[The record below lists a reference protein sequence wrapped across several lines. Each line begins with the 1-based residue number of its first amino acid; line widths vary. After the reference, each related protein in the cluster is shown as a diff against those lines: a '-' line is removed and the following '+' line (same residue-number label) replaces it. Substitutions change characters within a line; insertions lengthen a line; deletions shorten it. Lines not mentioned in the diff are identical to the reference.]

1 MTEQTSKERLI
12 AVVTLFAVTVG
23 TVGPVGTR
31 PRRGPIH
38 GRRPATVV
46 PAPVGPLTLPALADV
61 FELRHLDA
69 LRGPEAIV

>member
-31 PRRGPIH
+31 TVAGNAVAACFAVCAVFGAVIARH
-38 GRRPATVV
+38 VGR
-46 PAPVGPLTLPALADV
+46 
-61 FELRHLDA
+61 
-69 LRGPEAIV
+69 